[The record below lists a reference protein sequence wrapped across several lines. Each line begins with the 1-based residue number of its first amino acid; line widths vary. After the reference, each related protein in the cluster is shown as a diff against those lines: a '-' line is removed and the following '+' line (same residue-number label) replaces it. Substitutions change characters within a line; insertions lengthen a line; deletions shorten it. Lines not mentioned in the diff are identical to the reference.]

1 MSQFI
6 EMFGNPVTNTKGWKT
21 AKIKDVAPE
30 MPSKEQLSGKI
41 WLLNLDMIE
50 SNTGRIIEKV
60 YEDVEN
66 ALSVQ
71 SFDEGNVLFSKLR
84 PYLNKVVIP
93 DEPGMATTELVPLRP
108 EPSKLH
114 KVFLSHLLRG
124 NQFVNYAND
133 IAGGTKMPRMPLTE
147 LRNFDCILPPMDKQL
162 EFVFIAEQ
170 VDKSKFGDFKS
181 QFIEMFGNPLS
192 LNQKNELKRLGECCI
207 LNPRRPNIALC
218 DTDKVSFIPMPAVS
232 EDGYLV
238 DMTDEEYG
246 KVKKS
251 FTYFENNDV
260 LFAKITPCMENG
272 KGAIVHGL
280 TNGIGMGSTE
290 FHVLRPINGI
300 SSPYWLLA
308 LTRMPIFRE
317 RAAKN
322 MSGTGGQKRVSASY
336 LDHFMVG
343 LPAIEEQRRFEAIYR
358 QADKSKFGDFKSQ
371 FIEMYYNTHNKQT
384 LESVCPIMSKGITPK
399 YVESSSVLVINQACI
414 HWDGQRLGNIKYHNE
429 EIPVRKRIL
438 ESGDVLLNATGNGTL
453 GRCCVFICPSDNNTY
468 INDGHVIALSTDRA
482 VILPE
487 VLNTYLSLNDTQAE
501 IYRQYVTG
509 STNQVDI
516 VFSDIKKMKVPV
528 PSMDEQILFVEVLKQ
543 ADKSK
548 SVIQKALVYLNDI
561 QSDEL
566 GKIA

>member
-1 MSQFI
+1 M
-6 EMFGNPVTNTKGWKT
+6 
-21 AKIKDVAPE
+21 
-30 MPSKEQLSGKI
+30 
-41 WLLNLDMIE
+41 
-50 SNTGRIIEKV
+50 
-60 YEDVEN
+60 
-66 ALSVQ
+66 
-71 SFDEGNVLFSKLR
+71 
-84 PYLNKVVIP
+84 
-93 DEPGMATTELVPLRP
+93 
-108 EPSKLH
+108 
-114 KVFLSHLLRG
+114 
-124 NQFVNYAND
+124 
-133 IAGGTKMPRMPLTE
+133 
-147 LRNFDCILPPMDKQL
+147 
-162 EFVFIAEQ
+162 
-170 VDKSKFGDFKS
+170 S

-246 KVKKS
+246 KVKKG

-343 LPAIEEQRRFEAIYR
+343 LPAMEEQRRFEAIYR

-384 LESVCPIMSKGITPK
+384 LESVCPIMNKGITPK

-528 PSMDEQILFVEVLKQ
+528 PSMDEQILFVEVLTQ

>member
-1 MSQFI
+1 MKLGDITRESRETFKGDKTGIPIVGLEHLIPQELTFLAYDVDTDNTFTKMFHKGQILFGRRRAYLKKAAVAEFDGICSGDITVIEAIPGKVDKDLLPFI
-6 EMFGNPVTNTKGWKT
+6 IQNDALFDYAVSRSAGGLSPRVKW
-21 AKIKDVAPE
+21 
-30 MPSKEQLSGKI
+30 EQLS
-41 WLLNLDMIE
+41 D
-50 SNTGRIIEKV
+50 
-60 YEDVEN
+60 YEIN
-66 ALSVQ
+66 
-71 SFDEGNVLFSKLR
+71 
-84 PYLNKVVIP
+84 
-93 DEPGMATTELVPLRP
+93 
-108 EPSKLH
+108 
-114 KVFLSHLLRG
+114 
-124 NQFVNYAND
+124 
-133 IAGGTKMPRMPLTE
+133 
-147 LRNFDCILPPMDKQL
+147 LPPIEDQKVLADKL
-162 EFVFIAEQ
+162 WAAYRLKEGYKKLLCATDEMV
-170 VDKSKFGDFKS
+170 KS

-246 KVKKS
+246 KVKKG

-343 LPAIEEQRRFEAIYR
+343 LPAIEEQRRFEAIYK

-371 FIEMYYNTHNKQT
+371 FIEMFSKYPSETPWHKLLTIINGKVYPEEYNDIGTYPICGSAGVMYYGEKKLCDANTIILGRKGNINRPIYMESDYWIVDTAFCLDVNKSILHPKYFYYWCCQYDFTKLNKQGVLPSLT
-384 LESVCPIMSKGITPK
+384 RKDLEKIEMSVPPMAEQKKFVS
-399 YVESSSVLVINQACI
+399 
-414 HWDGQRLGNIKYHNE
+414 
-429 EIPVRKRIL
+429 
-438 ESGDVLLNATGNGTL
+438 
-453 GRCCVFICPSDNNTY
+453 
-468 INDGHVIALSTDRA
+468 IA
-482 VILPE
+482 E
-487 VLNTYLSLNDTQAE
+487 
-501 IYRQYVTG
+501 
-509 STNQVDI
+509 
-516 VFSDIKKMKVPV
+516 
-528 PSMDEQILFVEVLKQ
+528 Q

-548 SVIQKALVYLNDI
+548 FELKQCIENIDKVIKSLIN
-561 QSDEL
+561 
-566 GKIA
+566 G

>member
-1 MSQFI
+1 MSQFIEMYYNTHNKQTLESVCPIMNKGITPKYVESSSVLVINQACIHWDGQRLGNIKYHNEEIPVRKRILESGDVLLNATGNGTLGRCCVFICPSDNNTYINDGHVIALSTDRAVILPEVLNTYLSLNDTQAEIYRQYVTGSTNQVDIVFSDIKKMKVPVPSMDEQILFVEVLTQADKSKFGDFKSQFI

-246 KVKKS
+246 KVKKG

-343 LPAIEEQRRFEAIYR
+343 LPAMEEQRRFEAIYR
-358 QADKSKFGDFKSQ
+358 
-371 FIEMYYNTHNKQT
+371 
-384 LESVCPIMSKGITPK
+384 
-399 YVESSSVLVINQACI
+399 
-414 HWDGQRLGNIKYHNE
+414 
-429 EIPVRKRIL
+429 
-438 ESGDVLLNATGNGTL
+438 
-453 GRCCVFICPSDNNTY
+453 
-468 INDGHVIALSTDRA
+468 
-482 VILPE
+482 
-487 VLNTYLSLNDTQAE
+487 
-501 IYRQYVTG
+501 
-509 STNQVDI
+509 
-516 VFSDIKKMKVPV
+516 
-528 PSMDEQILFVEVLKQ
+528 Q

>member
-1 MSQFI
+1 M
-6 EMFGNPVTNTKGWKT
+6 
-21 AKIKDVAPE
+21 
-30 MPSKEQLSGKI
+30 
-41 WLLNLDMIE
+41 
-50 SNTGRIIEKV
+50 
-60 YEDVEN
+60 
-66 ALSVQ
+66 
-71 SFDEGNVLFSKLR
+71 
-84 PYLNKVVIP
+84 
-93 DEPGMATTELVPLRP
+93 
-108 EPSKLH
+108 
-114 KVFLSHLLRG
+114 
-124 NQFVNYAND
+124 
-133 IAGGTKMPRMPLTE
+133 
-147 LRNFDCILPPMDKQL
+147 
-162 EFVFIAEQ
+162 
-170 VDKSKFGDFKS
+170 S

-238 DMTDEEYG
+238 DLTDEEYG
-246 KVKKS
+246 KVKKG

-343 LPAIEEQRRFEAIYR
+343 LPAMEEQRRFEAIYR

-384 LESVCPIMSKGITPK
+384 LESVCPIMNKGITPK

-528 PSMDEQILFVEVLKQ
+528 PSMDEQILFVEVLTQ